1 MPASVSSPM
10 AVRRA
15 PADLA
20 QAWAVVS
27 FAATLL
33 TGGWMRAAMAWPAAS
48 LGMNLSNA
56 VHAHSH
62 AAFFG
67 WIVLAAAALGARQT
81 TFSATRARL
90 FAAVV
95 HGIGALS
102 AIALLAFARWGYAAP
117 TIVLSAM
124 HVALWF
130 ALVAVLR
137 PAVYGRPALERW
149 WRTAWALLLVAGALT
164 TLPAVLAAQGI
175 HTGWWREF
183 GIKLFLA
190 LFVNGF
196 ALMVATGTLLSEA
209 LRAPSE
215 SAERGLDR
223 ARWLWLLALWP
234 LGVLYV
240 AADPPFAWLTTLAHL
255 GVGLMGVATLWLVW
269 TIGPAH
275 RVPSRRP
282 VPLPVRRTAMA
293 GLILIG
299 VLQLIAATGTV
310 DHLMHARPITI
321 AFTHLELLLVV
332 TPLLAA
338 ALATRLAYSFHTV
351 GSISLGAVMCAALV
365 VIGWPWLA
373 TQASAAGLP
382 LMTWFP
388 VAGAAGVIAALAFLS
403 LVPTLWRSAD
413 TPHPGG
419 AS

>member
-1 MPASVSSPM
+1 M
-10 AVRRA
+10 
-15 PADLA
+15 
-20 QAWAVVS
+20 VS

-33 TGGWMRAAMAWPAAS
+33 TGGWMRAAMAWPDAS
-48 LGMNLSNA
+48 LGVNLSNA

-67 WIVLAAAALGARQT
+67 WIVLAAAALSARHAS
-81 TFSATRARL
+81 FSAARARM
-90 FAAVV
+90 FALVV

-102 AIALLAFARWGYAAP
+102 VVALFAFAHWGYATP
-117 TIVLSAM
+117 TIVLSAL

-137 PAVYGRPALERW
+137 PAEYGRPALVRW
-149 WRTAWALLLVAGALT
+149 WHTAWGLLLLAGALT
-164 TLPAVLAAQGI
+164 TMPAVLAARGI
-175 HTGWWREF
+175 HSGWWREF

-196 ALMVATGTLLSEA
+196 ALMVAAGTLLSDA
-209 LRAPSE
+209 LREPS
-215 SAERGLDR
+215 SPAERRLDR
-223 ARWLWLLALWP
+223 VRLLWLVALLPLA
-234 LGVLYV
+234 VLYV
-240 AADPPFAWLTTLAHL
+240 AAEPPFAWLSTVAHV
-255 GVGLMGVATLWLVW
+255 GVGLMGVATLSLVW
-269 TIGPAH
+269 TLGPAH
-275 RVPSRRP
+275 RVPARRP

-299 VLQLIAATGTV
+299 ILQLIAATGMV
-310 DHLMHARPITI
+310 DQLMHARPITI

-338 ALATRLAYSFHTV
+338 GLASRLAYSFHTV

-373 TQASAAGLP
+373 SQAAALGMP
-382 LMTWFP
+382 LMLWFP
-388 VAGAAGVIAALAFLS
+388 IVGAAGVIAALAFLS

-413 TPHPGG
+413 TPHSGG

>member
-1 MPASVSSPM
+1 M
-10 AVRRA
+10 
-15 PADLA
+15 
-20 QAWAVVS
+20 VS
-27 FAATLL
+27 FATTLL
-33 TGGWMRAAMAWPAAS
+33 TGGWMRAAMAWPTAA
-48 LGMNLSNA
+48 LGMDLSHA

-81 TFSATRARL
+81 TFSAARARA
-90 FAAVV
+90 FAVV
-95 HGIGALS
+95 VHLIGALS
-102 AIALLAFARWGYAAP
+102 VVALLAFARWGYAAP
-117 TIVLSAM
+117 TIVLSAV

-130 ALVAVLR
+130 ALVVVLR
-137 PAVYGRPALERW
+137 GAVYGRPALQRW
-149 WRTAWALLLVAGALT
+149 WKSAWTLLLVAGALT
-164 TLPAVLAAQGI
+164 TLPAVLAAQGV

-209 LRAPSE
+209 LREPSVR
-215 SAERGLDR
+215 AERALDR
-223 ARWLWLLALWP
+223 LRGLWMVALWP
-234 LGVLYV
+234 LAVLYV
-240 AADPPFAWLTTLAHL
+240 SAEPPYPWLTTAAHA
-255 GVGLMGVATLWLVW
+255 GVGLMGMATLSLVW
-269 TIGPAH
+269 ILGPAH
-275 RVPSRRP
+275 RVPSRTP

-299 VLQLIAATGTV
+299 ALQLLAATGTV
-310 DHLMHARPITI
+310 DALMHTRPITI

-338 ALATRLAYSFHTV
+338 ALATRLAHSFHTV

-365 VIGWPWLA
+365 IIGWPWLA
-373 TQASAAGLP
+373 SRVAAIGLP
-382 LMTWFP
+382 LALWFP
-388 VAGAAGVIAALAFLS
+388 VAGGAGVLAALAFLS

-419 AS
+419 VS

>member
-1 MPASVSSPM
+1 
-10 AVRRA
+10 
-15 PADLA
+15 
-20 QAWAVVS
+20 
-27 FAATLL
+27 
-33 TGGWMRAAMAWPAAS
+33 MRAAMAWPAAS
-48 LGMNLSNA
+48 LGVNLANA

-67 WIVLAAAALGARQT
+67 WIVLAAAALSARQAAFT
-81 TFSATRARL
+81 PSRARA
-90 FAAVV
+90 FALVV

-102 AIALLAFARWGYAAP
+102 VVALLAFARWGYAAP

-130 ALVAVLR
+130 ALVVVLR
-137 PAVYGRPALERW
+137 PAVYGRPALARW
-149 WRTAWALLLVAGALT
+149 WHTAWALLLLSGALT
-164 TLPAVLAAQGI
+164 TLPAVLAARGI

-196 ALMVATGTLLSEA
+196 ALMVATGTLLSDA
-209 LRAPSE
+209 MRDPSA

-223 ARWLWLLALWP
+223 VRWLWLIALLPLA
-234 LGVLYV
+234 VLYV
-240 AADPPFAWLTTLAHL
+240 ATDPPFAWLTTIAHV
-255 GVGLMGVATLWLVW
+255 GVGLMGVATLSLVW
-269 TIGPAH
+269 TLGPAH
-275 RVPSRRP
+275 RVPARRP
-282 VPLPVRRTAMA
+282 VPLPVRRTALA

-299 VLQLIAATGTV
+299 VLQLVAATGTV
-310 DHLMHARPITI
+310 DPLMHARPITI

-373 TQASAAGLP
+373 ARTTALGVP

-388 VAGAAGVIAALAFLS
+388 IAGGAGVIAALAFLS

-413 TPHPGG
+413 TPHPDRPHLGG